1 MPKDEDDE
9 RVNNINHSGISLGD
23 IVQNRDINIGP
34 VSDRIEENRTR

>member
-1 MPKDEDDE
+1 MPKNKDDK
-9 RVNNINHSGISLGD
+9 RMNNINRSGISLGD